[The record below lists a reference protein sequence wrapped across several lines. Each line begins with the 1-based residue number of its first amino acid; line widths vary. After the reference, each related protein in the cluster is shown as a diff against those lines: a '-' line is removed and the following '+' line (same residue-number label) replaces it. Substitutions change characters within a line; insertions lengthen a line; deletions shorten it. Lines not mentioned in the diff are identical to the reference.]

1 MLSLIS
7 KVALV
12 SDSSAGIG
20 YETALVLSRNG
31 YDTYAGIRDLTL
43 AGELLHVAKEEK
55 LPLRIIQLD
64 VNSDSS
70 VNLGVKKVLK
80 EQNTID
86 LLVNNLGYILL
97 GCFEDVSM
105 NEMKAQFETNF
116 YGTVRTAQAVLPVMR
131 KHKSGIIINISS
143 IAGRIGFPVA
153 SAFVSSQFAVE
164 GLSES
169 MRFELEPLGIYV
181 SIIEPG
187 MVRITNFSNS
197 MIIANNAKKSSSP
210 YSKITRKLTGNIE
223 QMIEMG
229 ISPEEVADTILKAV
243 QSKPPLPR
251 YLVGND
257 AAMITENRK
266 SMTDIEFEKFL
277 KNTILNA

>member
-1 MLSLIS
+1 MLS

-12 SDSSAGIG
+12 SDSSGGIG
-20 YETALVLSRNG
+20 HETALVLARNG
-31 YDTYAGIRDLTL
+31 YDTYAGIRNPTL
-43 AGELLHVAKEEK
+43 ARELLHVAKDEK

-64 VNSDSS
+64 VNSASS
-70 VNLGVKKVLK
+70 VNTGVREIIKQ
-80 EQNTID
+80 QNRID

-97 GCFEDVSM
+97 GCFEDVSI

-116 YGTVRTAQAVLPVMR
+116 YGTVRTARAVLPVMR

-143 IAGRIGFPVA
+143 VAGRIGFPVS
-153 SAFVSSQFAVE
+153 SAFVSSQFALA

-169 MRFELEPLGIYV
+169 MRFELEPFGIHV

-187 MVRITNFSNS
+187 MVRITNFPNS
-197 MIIANNAKKSSSP
+197 MVIANNAKKSSSP

-223 QMIEMG
+223 HMIEMG
-229 ISPEEVADTILKAV
+229 ISPEEVAKTILKAV

-257 AAMITENRK
+257 AAMIAENRK
-266 SMTDIEFEKFL
+266 SMTDREFEKFF
-277 KNTILNA
+277 KNTIMNV

>member
-197 MIIANNAKKSSSP
+197 MVIANNAKKSSSP
-210 YSKITRKLTGNIE
+210 YSKITHKLTGNIE

>member
-1 MLSLIS
+1 MQAWDVTL
-7 KVALV
+7 AR
-12 SDSSAGIG
+12 
-20 YETALVLSRNG
+20 ELSR
-31 YDTYAGIRDLTL
+31 
-43 AGELLHVAKEEK
+43 VAKEEK
-55 LPLRIIQLD
+55 LPLRIVLLD

-70 VNLGVKKVLK
+70 VNLGVKTVLK
-80 EQNTID
+80 EQNRVD

-97 GCFEDVSM
+97 GCFEDISM
-105 NEMKAQFETNF
+105 DEMKAQFETNF

-131 KHKSGIIINISS
+131 KHRSGIIINISS
-143 IAGRIGFPVA
+143 IAGTIGFPV
-153 SAFVSSQFAVE
+153 SSVFVSSQFAVE

-169 MRFELEPLGIYV
+169 MRFELEA
-181 SIIEPG
+181 G
-187 MVRITNFSNS
+187 MVRITNFPNS
-197 MIIANNAKKSSSP
+197 MVIANNAKKSSSP

-229 ISPEEVADTILKAV
+229 ISPEEVAYIILKAV

>member
-197 MIIANNAKKSSSP
+197 MVIANNAKKSSSP

>member
-1 MLSLIS
+1 MMSLPS

-20 YETALVLSRNG
+20 HETALVLARNG

-43 AGELLHVAKEEK
+43 SRDLLHVAKEEK

-70 VNLGVKKVLK
+70 VNIGVKKVLK
-80 EQNTID
+80 EQNRID

-105 NEMKAQFETNF
+105 NEMKALFETNF
-116 YGTVRTAQAVLPVMR
+116 YGTVRTARAVLPVMR

-143 IAGRIGFPVA
+143 IAGRIGFPVS
-153 SAFVSSQFAVE
+153 SAFVSSQFAIE

-169 MRFELEPLGIYV
+169 MRFELEPFGIHV

-187 MVRITNFSNS
+187 MVRITNIPNS
-197 MIIANNAKKSSSP
+197 MVLANNAKKLSSP

-229 ISPEEVADTILKAV
+229 ISPEEVAYTILKAV

-266 SMTDIEFEKFL
+266 LMTDIEFEKFL
-277 KNTILNA
+277 KNTILNV

>member
-43 AGELLHVAKEEK
+43 ARELLHVAKEEK

-187 MVRITNFSNS
+187 MVCITNFSNS
-197 MIIANNAKKSSSP
+197 MVIANNAKKSSSP

>member
-1 MLSLIS
+1 MMSLPS

-20 YETALVLSRNG
+20 HETALVLARNG

-43 AGELLHVAKEEK
+43 SRDLLHVAKEEK

-70 VNLGVKKVLK
+70 VNIGVKKVLK
-80 EQNTID
+80 EQNRID

-105 NEMKAQFETNF
+105 NEMKALFETNF
-116 YGTVRTAQAVLPVMR
+116 YGTVRTARAVLPVMR

-143 IAGRIGFPVA
+143 IAGRIGFPVS
-153 SAFVSSQFAVE
+153 SAFVSSQFAIE

-169 MRFELEPLGIYV
+169 MRFELEPFGIHV

-187 MVRITNFSNS
+187 MVSITNIPNS
-197 MIIANNAKKSSSP
+197 MVLANNAKKLSSP

-229 ISPEEVADTILKAV
+229 ISPEEVAYTILKAV
-243 QSKPPLPR
+243 ESKPPLPR

-266 SMTDIEFEKFL
+266 LMTDIEFEKFL

>member
-20 YETALVLSRNG
+20 HETALVLSRNG
-31 YDTYAGIRDLTL
+31 YYTYAGIRDVTL
-43 AGELLHVAKEEK
+43 ARELSRVAKEEK
-55 LPLRIIQLD
+55 LPLRIVQLD

-70 VNLGVKKVLK
+70 VNLGVKTVLK
-80 EQNTID
+80 EQNRVD

-97 GCFEDVSM
+97 GCFEDISM
-105 NEMKAQFETNF
+105 DEMKAQFETNF

-131 KHKSGIIINISS
+131 KHRSGIIINISS
-143 IAGRIGFPVA
+143 IAGTIGFPVF

-164 GLSES
+164 RLSES
-169 MRFELEPLGIYV
+169 MRFELEPFGIHV
-181 SIIEPG
+181 SIIEAG
-187 MVRITNFSNS
+187 MVRITNFPNS
-197 MIIANNAKKSSSP
+197 MVIANNAKKSSSP

-229 ISPEEVADTILKAV
+229 ISPEEVAYTILKAV

>member
-43 AGELLHVAKEEK
+43 ARELLHVAKEEK

-197 MIIANNAKKSSSP
+197 MVIANNAKKSSSP

>member
-20 YETALVLSRNG
+20 HETALVLSRNG
-31 YDTYAGIRDLTL
+31 YYTYAGIRDLAL
-43 AGELLHVAKEEK
+43 AGELLRVAKEEK
-55 LPLRIIQLD
+55 LPLRIVQLD

-70 VNLGVKKVLK
+70 VNLGVKKVLR
-80 EQNTID
+80 EQNRID

-131 KHKSGIIINISS
+131 KHRSGIIINISS
-143 IAGRIGFPVA
+143 IAGRIGFPVS

-169 MRFELEPLGIYV
+169 MRFELEPFGIYV

-187 MVRITNFSNS
+187 MVRITNFPNS
-197 MIIANNAKKSSSP
+197 MVIANKAKKSSSP
-210 YSKITRKLTGNIE
+210 YSKMTRKLTGNIE

-229 ISPEEVADTILKAV
+229 ISPEEVAHTILKAV
-243 QSKPPLPR
+243 QSKPPLAR

-266 SMTDIEFEKFL
+266 SMTDMEFEKYL
-277 KNTILNA
+277 KNTILNT

>member
-1 MLSLIS
+1 MSLPS

-20 YETALVLSRNG
+20 HETALVLARNG

-43 AGELLHVAKEEK
+43 SRDLLHVAKEEK

-70 VNLGVKKVLK
+70 VNIGVKKVLK
-80 EQNTID
+80 EQNRID

-105 NEMKAQFETNF
+105 NEMKALFETNF
-116 YGTVRTAQAVLPVMR
+116 YGTVRTARAVLPVMR

-143 IAGRIGFPVA
+143 IAGRIGFPIS
-153 SAFVSSQFAVE
+153 SAFVSSQFAIE

-169 MRFELEPLGIYV
+169 MRFELEPFGIHV

-187 MVRITNFSNS
+187 MVRITNIPNS
-197 MIIANNAKKSSSP
+197 MVLANNAKKLSSP
-210 YSKITRKLTGNIE
+210 YSKITGNIE
-223 QMIEMG
+223 QMIETG
-229 ISPEEVADTILKAV
+229 ISPEEVAYTILKAV

-266 SMTDIEFEKFL
+266 LMTDIEFEKFL

>member
-20 YETALVLSRNG
+20 HETALVLARNG

-43 AGELLHVAKEEK
+43 SRDLLHVAKEEK

-70 VNLGVKKVLK
+70 VNIGVKKVLK
-80 EQNTID
+80 EQNRID

-105 NEMKAQFETNF
+105 NEMKALFETNF

-143 IAGRIGFPVA
+143 IAGRIGFPVS

-169 MRFELEPLGIYV
+169 MRFELEPFGIYV

-187 MVRITNFSNS
+187 MVRITNFPNS

-210 YSKITRKLTGNIE
+210 YSKITRKLTVNIE

>member
-1 MLSLIS
+1 MMSLPS

-20 YETALVLSRNG
+20 HETALVLARNG

-43 AGELLHVAKEEK
+43 SRDLLHIAKEK

-70 VNLGVKKVLK
+70 VNIGVKKVLK
-80 EQNTID
+80 EQNRID

-105 NEMKAQFETNF
+105 NEMKALFETNF
-116 YGTVRTAQAVLPVMR
+116 YGTVRTARAVLPVMR

-143 IAGRIGFPVA
+143 IAGRIGFPVS
-153 SAFVSSQFAVE
+153 SAFVSSQFAIE

-169 MRFELEPLGIYV
+169 MRFELEPFGIHV

-187 MVRITNFSNS
+187 MVNRV
-197 MIIANNAKKSSSP
+197 
-210 YSKITRKLTGNIE
+210 TRTFC
-223 QMIEMG
+223 QY
-229 ISPEEVADTILKAV
+229 P
-243 QSKPPLPR
+243 
-251 YLVGND
+251 
-257 AAMITENRK
+257 
-266 SMTDIEFEKFL
+266 
-277 KNTILNA
+277 

>member
-20 YETALVLSRNG
+20 HETALVLSRNG

-43 AGELLHVAKEEK
+43 ARELLHVAKEEK
-55 LPLRIIQLD
+55 LPLRIVQLD

-70 VNLGVKKVLK
+70 VNLGVKKVLR
-80 EQNTID
+80 EQNRID

-131 KHKSGIIINISS
+131 KHRSGIIINISS
-143 IAGRIGFPVA
+143 IAGRIGFPVS

-187 MVRITNFSNS
+187 MVRITNFPNS
-197 MIIANNAKKSSSP
+197 MVIANNAKISSSP
-210 YSKITRKLTGNIE
+210 YSKITHKLTGNIE

-229 ISPEEVADTILKAV
+229 ISPEEVAHTILKAV

-266 SMTDIEFEKFL
+266 SMTDMEFEKYL
-277 KNTILNA
+277 KNTILNT

>member
-1 MLSLIS
+1 
-7 KVALV
+7 
-12 SDSSAGIG
+12 
-20 YETALVLSRNG
+20 
-31 YDTYAGIRDLTL
+31 
-43 AGELLHVAKEEK
+43 
-55 LPLRIIQLD
+55 
-64 VNSDSS
+64 
-70 VNLGVKKVLK
+70 
-80 EQNTID
+80 
-86 LLVNNLGYILL
+86 
-97 GCFEDVSM
+97 
-105 NEMKAQFETNF
+105 
-116 YGTVRTAQAVLPVMR
+116 MR
-131 KHKSGIIINISS
+131 KHRSGIIINISS
-143 IAGRIGFPVA
+143 IAGTIGFPVS

-169 MRFELEPLGIYV
+169 MRFEL
-181 SIIEPG
+181 IEAG
-187 MVRITNFSNS
+187 MVRITNFPNS
-197 MIIANNAKKSSSP
+197 MVIANNAKKSSSP

-229 ISPEEVADTILKAV
+229 ISPEEVAYTILKAV